1 MKWQRLEKKEK
12 NDLKWIENEKKLFE
26 LGKKLKQGK
35 KNEKLRN
42 YTEWL
47 IDDLEKKIVNERLE
61 MKENNDLKGI
71 GKRNWAHLQHV

>member
-1 MKWQRLEKKEK
+1 MTEIGKEGKKWLEV
-12 NDLKWIENEKKLFE
+12 DWKWKKLFE